1 MSVTRADVRAT
12 LSHQPAAALRSVLE
26 AAKVS
31 YNDDLH
37 DDAPGLAHKIA
48 DALWWAYCTP
58 LGYTIDRASLDDI
71 VAHVAK
77 KAGLAEQARG
87 GDAWAALGALTRAIV
102 GQAEGGVALEDVDP
116 STRARLFPSV
126 WPTLALGTSS
136 GAAYGVGAV
145 GRVVKSIGATPIGR
159 VLPLLPTV
167 GPWFGVVTRGAGV
180 AAAVGTPA
188 AAVLAVATVNQA
200 MGTNYQRLV
209 PLLLGVGALRAEP
222 VVDAHEAPPEP
233 ADS

>member
-1 MSVTRADVRAT
+1 MTVTRADVRAT
-12 LSHQPAAALRSVLE
+12 LSHQPAPALRLVLE
-26 AAKVS
+26 AAKVT
-31 YNDDLH
+31 YDPALH

-58 LGYTIDRASLDDI
+58 LGYTLDRASLGDI
-71 VAHVAK
+71 VAHVAR

-87 GDAWAALGALTRAIV
+87 DDAWSALGALTRAVV
-102 GQAEGGVALEDVDP
+102 GQSEGGVALEDIDP
-116 STRARLFPSV
+116 PTRARLFPSV

-222 VVDAHEAPPEP
+222 VLDAQEAPLE
-233 ADS
+233 S